1 MLFSIQGSTARKY
14 QTEFGWH
21 VSAEQMRL
29 MLLKILRSCW
39 SEKQFKSANIDLI
52 GEPYLGRV
60 FCHYKLMKNKLRTNT
75 FANGFYKA
83 LII

>member
-39 SEKQFKSANIDLI
+39 SEKQFKSANIDLNWWTI
-52 GEPYLGRV
+52 FGQGILPLQ
-60 FCHYKLMKNKLRTNT
+60 TNE
-75 FANGFYKA
+75 K
-83 LII
+83 